1 MTQSSSNHHT
11 MGSSLFPSRLITT
24 INWSNSSKKRRKIKR
39 FMKLVDVIDNK
50 LLLFHSL
57 ISQWKT
63 HQTFS
68 IMKISKK
75 KKMLLL
81 QNNQRTEDRSIL
93 PKYSYKFKA
102 GIFTIAKTLTLG
114 LSIKFYSKKSP
125 TTK

>member
-1 MTQSSSNHHT
+1 
-11 MGSSLFPSRLITT
+11 
-24 INWSNSSKKRRKIKR
+24 
-39 FMKLVDVIDNK
+39 
-50 LLLFHSL
+50 
-57 ISQWKT
+57 
-63 HQTFS
+63 
-68 IMKISKK
+68 
-75 KKMLLL
+75 MLLL